1 MWVYLNME
9 TYELKPIRLSLPTA
23 LGNAFFS
30 EFNRAGIQQSIASAI
45 SEQTGYEL
53 APQNDGDV
61 QSLMRVVYT
70 DLVNDP
76 NTNVRGQVNAM
87 NSEVVRRATADAFQK
102 ALEQCGPQLLE
113 PIMKLDITTP
123 DDHMGD
129 IVADLQQRRAMITE
143 TMLRGKTTVIRAE
156 APLANLFGYSSAIRS
171 LSQGRA
177 SCSMEPSAYGPA
189 PRDVL
194 ESFML

>member
-1 MWVYLNME
+1 MWVYLNMD
-9 TYELKPIRLSLPTA
+9 TYELKPIRLSFPTP

-76 NTNVRGQVNAM
+76 NADVRSQVNAM
-87 NSEVVRRATADAFQK
+87 NSEVVRRATATIST
-102 ALEQCGPQLLE
+102 G
-113 PIMKLDITTP
+113 M
-123 DDHMGD
+123 
-129 IVADLQQRRAMITE
+129 LQQLVY
-143 TMLRGKTTVIRAE
+143 LRDISENPVPLPIPVTTSTYGNKI
-156 APLANLFGYSSAIRS
+156 PSNFKFGI
-171 LSQGRA
+171 
-177 SCSMEPSAYGPA
+177 
-189 PRDVL
+189 
-194 ESFML
+194 F